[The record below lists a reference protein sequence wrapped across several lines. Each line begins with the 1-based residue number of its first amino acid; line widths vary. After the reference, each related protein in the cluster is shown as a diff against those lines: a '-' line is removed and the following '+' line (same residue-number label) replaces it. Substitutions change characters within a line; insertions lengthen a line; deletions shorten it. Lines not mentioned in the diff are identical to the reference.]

1 MGELLDAQQVN
12 AARGEGFVVAIVDLD
27 NFKPIN
33 DTHGHAVGDI
43 VLKQF
48 AERAKTVLREGDVLA
63 RWGGEEFLLLST
75 TNQPATA
82 LAVVERLRQHI
93 ASTPVVLTDGNA
105 IRYTVSIGLAPRHA
119 EESTPSIIERADSA
133 LYRAK
138 SSGRDRVEC
147 G

>member
-1 MGELLDAQQVN
+1 M
-12 AARGEGFVVAIVDLD
+12 DLD

-63 RWGGEEFLLLST
+63 RWGGEEFLLLIT

-93 ASTPVVLTDGNA
+93 ASTPVVLPDGNA
-105 IRYTVSIGLAPRHA
+105 M
-119 EESTPSIIERADSA
+119 PSSWLLGTGYAR
-133 LYRAK
+133 RGK
-138 SSGRDRVEC
+138 RQRTH
-147 G
+147 